1 MNLANDFQF
10 GKSFAFIGLEYY
22 GGCMGKIVGID
33 LGTTNSVVALMEG
46 KEAKVIPNKHGSNLT
61 PSVVGF
67 TESGERLVGQLAKRQ
82 AIVNPRNTVYSIK
95 RFMGRR
101 RSEVGREEKMFPYEV
116 VGTPDEPARV
126 KIRDRV
132 YTPQEISAMVLS
144 DLKET
149 AETYI
154 GEKVNEAV
162 ITCPAYFNDSQ
173 RQATKEAGRIAGLEV
188 KLVFNEPTAAA
199 LAYGLDKKRSVH
211 KIAVYDLGGGTFDIS
226 ILEVDNEVIQ
236 VLSTNGNTQLGGDDF
251 DHRIVNYVC
260 DEFRKQHG
268 IDLRKDP
275 MAHQRLREACE
286 KAKCELSSM
295 QETEL
300 NLPFIAQDSSK
311 QPIHLTMRL
320 TRAKLE
326 QLIGDLIESSLKPV
340 ENALNDAKL
349 KTNQIDEVVL
359 VGGSTRI
366 PMVQKL
372 VKDYFHREPNRS
384 VNPDEVVAVGAA
396 IEAAVKG
403 GEMRDILLLDVTPL
417 TLGIKVEGGLM
428 VPLIKRNT
436 TIPTEQMQ
444 TFSTAADNQTGV
456 TVEVYQGERPMA
468 EDNRKL
474 GNFDLSGIPPAP
486 RGVPQIEVKFKL
498 DANGILN
505 VSAKDLGTGKLQEIK
520 ITASTGLSEDE
531 IKRMVRD
538 AEQMSDKD
546 KERKELAEA
555 RNQAEHAIYATEKM
569 VRDYA
574 EKIGASDKEKIEKA
588 VENLKKTKDGDKADE
603 IKRALEELTRASH
616 EFSKTLYEEAAR
628 QRGAQAQPQPQGP
641 PPPDGAGRR
650 ASSPDGGDGGEKII
664 DADFKTK

>member
-1 MNLANDFQF
+1 
-10 GKSFAFIGLEYY
+10 
-22 GGCMGKIVGID
+22 MGKIVGID

-46 KEAKVIPNKHGSNLT
+46 KEVKVIPNKHGSNLT

-101 RSEVGREEKMFPYEV
+101 RSEVGQEEKMFPYEV
-116 VGTPDEPARV
+116 VGSSDEPARV

-132 YTPQEISAMVLS
+132 YSPQEISAMVLS

-149 AETYI
+149 AETYL

-173 RQATKEAGRIAGLEV
+173 RQATKEAGRIAGFEV
-188 KLVFNEPTAAA
+188 KRVFNEPTAAA
-199 LAYGLDKKRSVH
+199 LAYGLDKKRGVH

-236 VLSTNGNTQLGGDDF
+236 VLSTNGNTHLGGDDF
-251 DHRIVNYVC
+251 DHRLVNYVC
-260 DEFRKQHG
+260 DEFRKQNG

-295 QETEL
+295 LETEI
-300 NLPFIAQDSSK
+300 NLPFIAQDPNK
-311 QPIHLTMRL
+311 QPIHLTMRI
-320 TRAKLE
+320 TRSKLE
-326 QLIGDLIESSLKPV
+326 QLIGDLLESSLQPV
-340 ENALNDAKL
+340 ESALGDAKL
-349 KTNQIDEVVL
+349 KPNQIDEVVL

-366 PMVQKL
+366 PMVQSL
-372 VKDYFHREPNRS
+372 VKGFFKREPNRS

-396 IEAAVKG
+396 VQAAVMG
-403 GEMRDILLLDVTPL
+403 GEMREILLLDVTPL

-436 TIPTEQMQ
+436 TIPTEQQQ
-444 TFSTAADNQTGV
+444 TFSTAADGQTGV

-468 EDNRKL
+468 DDNRKL
-474 GNFDLSGIPPAP
+474 GNFDLTGIPPAP

-505 VSAKDLGTGKLQEIK
+505 VSAKDIGTGKQQEIK

-531 IKRMVRD
+531 IKKMVRD
-538 AEQMSDKD
+538 AEQYADKD
-546 KERKELAEA
+546 KERQELAEA
-555 RNQAEHAIYATEKM
+555 RNQAEHTVYTMEKLL
-569 VRDYA
+569 RDYA

-588 VENLKKTKDGDKADE
+588 IEKVKKAKEGDRADE
-603 IKRALEELTRASH
+603 IKRSVEELNRAAH
-616 EFSKTLYEEAAR
+616 DFSKTLYEEAAK
-628 QRGAQAQPQPQGP
+628 QRGAQAQQAP
-641 PPPDGAGRR
+641 PPPDGADRPG
-650 ASSPDGGDGGEKII
+650 SSGAPGPGGEKII